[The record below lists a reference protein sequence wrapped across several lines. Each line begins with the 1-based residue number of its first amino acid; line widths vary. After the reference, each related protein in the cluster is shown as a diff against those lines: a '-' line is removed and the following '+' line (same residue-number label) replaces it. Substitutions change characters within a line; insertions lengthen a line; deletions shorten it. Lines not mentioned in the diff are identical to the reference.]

1 MSERSQFFDRLRT
14 SLGREGDTV
23 APPPTPESALS
34 RDADEVRERAT
45 RIRRHAEYNA
55 GELSDELARAAEAAG
70 WRVFRAPTHED
81 AARYVAELARDI
93 EAGTVVRSAHS
104 AVDILD
110 IERALE
116 GSGVEVRTMALDAG
130 DAAERDEQ
138 RRVNRESMIG
148 ATMGITGVDYAIAE
162 TGSAVI
168 VARQGASRLVSLLPP
183 VHVAIVEHGQALPS
197 LDELFALLRERFGA
211 GDVESY
217 MNIITGPSRSAD
229 IEYQLVTGVHG
240 PGEVHMVIVG

>member
-1 MSERSQFFDRLRT
+1 MSERSQFFERLRR
-14 SLGREGDTV
+14 SLGREDDAA
-23 APPPTPESALS
+23 APLPAPESALS
-34 RDADEVRERAT
+34 RDADDVRAKAA
-45 RIRRHAEYNA
+45 RILRHAEDNA
-55 GELSDELARAAEAAG
+55 NALADELAQAAEAAG

-81 AARYVAELARDI
+81 AARYVADLAREI
-93 EAGTVVRSAHS
+93 EVGTVVRSAHS

-116 GSGVEVRTMALDAG
+116 GSGVEVRTMALDEG
-130 DAAERDEQ
+130 DDAQRDGQ
-138 RRVNRESMIG
+138 RRSNRERMIG
-148 ATMGITGVDYAIAE
+148 AGMGLTGVDYAVAE

-168 VARQGASRLVSLLPP
+168 VAREGTSRLVSLLPP
-183 VHVAIVEHGQALPS
+183 VHVAIVERGQALPS
-197 LDELFALLRERFGA
+197 LDELFALLRERYGA
-211 GDVESY
+211 GDFESY